1 MLGLGPTFRDV
12 SFSATLAL
20 WYNNRRTPAHWYDGG
35 HSRYSSIIIGLYDP
49 SFVVSLVLFF
59 PPIFRSFLSFL
70 FFLKREYVSLCEVE
84 RSSFFKHFLRCARVL
99 SLSRARLA
107 LNLFMDSTLLLLLFE
122 LVFLQGACDPDVSCT
137 NTIHTASAYIYTGR
151 KMETRYSVAS
161 SYSLLVLSFRKKK
174 KIK

>member
-70 FFLKREYVSLCEVE
+70 FFLKRENVSLCEVE

-107 LNLFMDSTLLLLLFE
+107 LNLFMDSTLLLFE

-137 NTIHTASAYIYTGR
+137 NTTQPAHIYIQEGKWR
-151 KMETRYSVAS
+151 RYIVWPLLILYS
-161 SYSLLVLSFRKKK
+161 SLFKKK
-174 KIK
+174 KENKIK